1 MKCPGCGY
9 HINSDRQT
17 TCKLCGTDL
26 QSPGGDAHGHGRS
39 SSPAREAAAPARTAA
54 RPDWQRHVLLRVGAP
69 PLELKGGQTLT
80 IGRSSDAGLSVPSPR
95 VSRAHAEIVWR
106 EGRPVLRDLAS
117 QNGTSV
123 NGLKVAEH
131 ALADHDE
138 VSIGPYTCTYRC
150 LSGYGSVG
158 KMQGLID
165 AALSTSPMLGDTLSG
180 QLAQTSLFE
189 VLQMLEVSQKTGQVD
204 VYCEESA
211 GRVVLDEGRIIHAS
225 EGDRA
230 GAPALQVLLGWP
242 EGLFRFT
249 AEVEGD
255 PEQNLPGNQPVLM
268 YEAARRLAAEAE
280 QQG

>member
-1 MKCPGCGY
+1 MLRPMKCPGCGY
-9 HINSDRQT
+9 HVNSDRQT

-26 QSPGGDAHGHGRS
+26 QSPGGHGHGRS
-39 SSPAREAAAPARTAA
+39 AAPAREAAPAPAAA

-69 PLELKGGQTLT
+69 PLELKAGQPLT
-80 IGRSSDAGLSVPSPR
+80 IGRASDAGLSVPSPR
-95 VSRAHAEIVWR
+95 VSRNHAEVVWR
-106 EGRPVLRDLAS
+106 EGQPLLRDLGS

-123 NGLKVAEH
+123 NGLRVTEH
-131 ALADHDE
+131 HLADHDE

-158 KMQGLID
+158 RMQGLID
-165 AALSTSPMLGDTLSG
+165 AAMNTSPMLGDTLSG

-204 VYCEESA
+204 VYCEDSA

-225 EGDRA
+225 EGERRGVA
-230 GAPALQVLLGWP
+230 ALNALLGWP

-255 PEQNLPGNQPVLM
+255 PEQNLPGNQTVLM
-268 YEAARRLAAEAE
+268 FEAARRLTTEV
-280 QQG
+280 